1 MSLAAT
7 MERPTPGIG
16 DNSASVGEMIKA
28 EPAVVYRDESVLP
41 ALLAEI
47 EAEIAALPIKLTTAS
62 GREAISS
69 LSGSISSRKARIVE
83 AGLALTEGWRKRTT
97 AVNTIKKAAS
107 DGLDALRDKAR
118 QPLTDWENAEKDR
131 KAAVAGALTAFAQA
145 SIVPAGSTI
154 ESVAATVARIEAMQ
168 IGPEFGDSEERARQ
182 DKATALARL
191 DEARI
196 AIERANAER
205 VELEALRKAAAEND
219 AAKQVL
225 EYIKQ
230 VRMGMIGGQ
239 TYPFPILLREVE
251 EKIRAEDYPERFRAE
266 IEAARVEAHEH
277 LTEAFMTH
285 MERGQREAAAQAAAA
300 AEARVK
306 AEQEA
311 AIATERRKAQEAQD
325 ALAAEQ
331 RRAREAAE
339 AEAARV
345 AAVAAEDARRLA
357 DIDHRST
364 IMRAATEALMEHAG
378 ISEAAAKKVVLAIT
392 GGSIPA
398 VTLKF

>member
-1 MSLAAT
+1 MSDAAT

-28 EPAVVYRDESVLP
+28 EPAVVYRDETVLP
-41 ALLAEI
+41 MLLAEI
-47 EAEIAALPIKLTTAS
+47 EAEIAALPVKLTTAS

-83 AGLALTEGWRKRTT
+83 AGLALTESWRKQTT

-131 KAAVAGALTAFAQA
+131 KAAITSALTAFAQA
-145 SIVPAGSTI
+145 AIVPAGSTI
-154 ESVAATVARIEAMQ
+154 ESIAAMVARIEAMQ

-219 AAKQVL
+219 AAKKVL
-225 EYIKQ
+225 DYIKQ

-251 EKIRAEDYPERFRAE
+251 EKIRPVDYPEQFRVE

-277 LTEAFMTH
+277 LTEAFKAH
-285 MERGQREAAAQAAAA
+285 MERGQRESAAQAAAE

-311 AIATERRKAQEAQD
+311 AIVAERRKTQDAQD

-331 RRAREAAE
+331 RKQREAEE
-339 AEAARV
+339 AEATRV
-345 AAVAAEDARRLA
+345 AAVAAEDARRQA
-357 DIDHRST
+357 DQDHRGA
-364 IMRAATEALMEHAG
+364 IMRAAKEALMEHAG
-378 ISEAAAKKVVLAIT
+378 ITEGAAKKAVIAIVA
-392 GGSIPA
+392 GSIPS

>member
-7 MERPTPGIG
+7 MERPAPGIG

-28 EPAVVYRDESVLP
+28 EPAVVYRDDTVLP

-83 AGLALTEGWRKRTT
+83 AGLALTEGWRKQTT
-97 AVNTIKKAAS
+97 AVNLIKKAAS

-118 QPLTDWENAEKDR
+118 QPLTDWENAEKER
-131 KAAVAGALTAFAQA
+131 KAAIAGALTTFAQA
-145 SIVPAGSTI
+145 AIVPAGSTI
-154 ESVAATVARIEAMQ
+154 ESIAATVARIEAMQ

-205 VELEALRKAAAEND
+205 AELDALRKAAAEND

-225 EYIKQ
+225 DYIKQ

-277 LTEAFMTH
+277 LTEAFNTH
-285 MERGQREAAAQAAAA
+285 MERGQREAAAQAVVA

-311 AIATERRKAQEAQD
+311 AIAAERRKAQEAQE

-331 RRAREAAE
+331 RRTREAAE
-339 AEAARV
+339 ADAARV
-345 AAVAAEDARRLA
+345 AAVAAEDARRQA

-364 IMRAATEALMEHAG
+364 IMRAAKEALMEHAG
-378 ISEAAAKKVVLAIT
+378 ISEAAAKKVVHAIT

>member
-1 MSLAAT
+1 MSEAAT

-28 EPAVVYRDESVLP
+28 EPAVVYRDDTVLP

-47 EAEIAALPIKLTTAS
+47 EAEIAATPVKLTTAS

-83 AGLALTEGWRKRTT
+83 AGLALTEGWRKQTT
-97 AVNTIKKAAS
+97 AVNLIKKAAS

-118 QPLTDWENAEKDR
+118 QPLTDWENAEKER
-131 KAAVAGALTAFAQA
+131 KAAIAGALTTFAQA
-145 SIVPAGSTI
+145 AIVPAGSTI
-154 ESVAATVARIEAMQ
+154 ESIAATVARIEAMQ

-191 DEARI
+191 DDARI

-205 VELEALRKAAAEND
+205 AELERL
-219 AAKQVL
+219 
-225 EYIKQ
+225 
-230 VRMGMIGGQ
+230 
-239 TYPFPILLREVE
+239 
-251 EKIRAEDYPERFRAE
+251 RAEAQERE
-266 IEAARVEAHEH
+266 RV
-277 LTEAFMTH
+277 
-285 MERGQREAAAQAAAA
+285 AQAAEAQRLADEAERERIASAERRATEA
-300 AEARVK
+300 AEARAK
-306 AEQEA
+306 ADAEA
-311 AIATERRKAQEAQD
+311 AIAAERRKAQEAQG

-331 RRAREAAE
+331 RRHREAAE
-339 AEAARV
+339 AEAARI
-345 AAVAAEDARRLA
+345 AAVAAEDARRQA

-364 IMRAATEALMEHAG
+364 IMRAAKEALMEHAG
-378 ISEAAAKKVVLAIT
+378 ISEAAAKKVVHAIT